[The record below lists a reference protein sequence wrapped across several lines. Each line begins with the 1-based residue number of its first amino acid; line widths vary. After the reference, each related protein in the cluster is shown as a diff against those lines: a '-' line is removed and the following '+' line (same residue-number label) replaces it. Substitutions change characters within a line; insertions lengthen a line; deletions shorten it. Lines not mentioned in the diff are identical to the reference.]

1 MTGIKR
7 ARDAGVYSIEHGW
20 FIDEECVDTMLRQ
33 DTWWVPTIA
42 LVPMSVTHR
51 KKNPEWSAQ
60 QLADEEHKDNELLAR
75 FKEQIPLWQDAV
87 RRGVR
92 IAMGSD
98 QSHRLL
104 TGNNL
109 VELEYMVDWLGMS
122 PMRALL
128 CATSAAAQCMKRP
141 DLGALEAGRLADI
154 GVVEGDP
161 LTDIRLLQRREN
173 MKLVMKAGQ
182 RYTDQLRI

>member
-1 MTGIKR
+1 
-7 ARDAGVYSIEHGW
+7 
-20 FIDEECVDTMLRQ
+20 
-33 DTWWVPTIA
+33 
-42 LVPMSVTHR
+42 
-51 KKNPEWSAQ
+51 
-60 QLADEEHKDNELLAR
+60 
-75 FKEQIPLWQDAV
+75 
-87 RRGVR
+87 
-92 IAMGSD
+92 MGSD

-128 CATSAAAQCMKRP
+128 CATSEAAQCMKRP

-154 GVVEGDP
+154 VVVEGDP